1 MERCYAVLAMSDAST
16 FPKPTHA
23 QSSEVLALEMQ
34 TFEIAFES
42 ALEQIASG
50 TTLAIFCANYIGPMN
65 APLAAGRFRAW
76 MFRDG
81 KRKQAYLA
89 AKALG
94 AEAIEDELLRIS
106 DGIRADGSAMPDDV
120 NRNTLQ
126 INTRKWLLQVWNR
139 RRYGDVKH
147 IEQNTT
153 TRVDVSNLGTE
164 ELRAKVLSSL
174 GFGDEFEAGVADE
187 F

>member
-1 MERCYAVLAMSDAST
+1 MDSPAVRPL
-16 FPKPTHA
+16 PTHT
-23 QSSEVLALEMQ
+23 QSSEMLELEKQ
-34 TFEIAFES
+34 TFAIAFES

-50 TTLAIFCANYIGPMN
+50 TTLAIFCATYHS
-65 APLAAGRFRAW
+65 PLPAGRFRAW
-76 MFRDG
+76 MFRDS

-106 DGIRADGSAMPDDV
+106 DGLRADGSPMPDDV

-147 IEQNTT
+147 IEQTT
-153 TRVDVSNLGTE
+153 TTKVDVSSLGTE
-164 ELRAKVLSSL
+164 ELRAKVLHSL
-174 GFGDEFEAGVADE
+174 GFGDEFDAMDAVDE
-187 F
+187 L